1 MIQSFSAFFEK
12 YCALSKQA
20 KEAIDGIS
28 QKHNLPKNTMVLNQG
43 EVCRSVFLISCGVAR
58 MFYYHNGNDITNR
71 FFFDNEVIAD
81 MQSIYSKKPSL
92 FQIQLLED
100 CQLIEIK
107 YRELEKLYTRYHEI
121 ESIGRL
127 LAIECFL
134 EESEYSRLFQM
145 FSSKHRYIQLLEKYP
160 DIINRVSLGY
170 IASYIGVTQVQLSR
184 IRSQLVRF

>member
-1 MIQSFSAFFEK
+1 MKLFSAFFEK
-12 YCALSKQA
+12 YCALSEQA
-20 KEAIDGIS
+20 KEAIDDIS
-28 QKHNLPKNTMVLNQG
+28 LHYQLPKNTMVLNQG
-43 EVCRSVFLISCGVAR
+43 EVCRSVFLISKGLAR
-58 MFYYHNGNDITNR
+58 MFYYHNGNEITNR

-92 FQIQLLED
+92 FHIQLLED
-100 CQLIEIK
+100 CQLVEIK
-107 YRELEKLYTRYHEI
+107 YSELEELYTRYHEI

-145 FSSKHRYIQLLEKYP
+145 FSSKQRYTQLLEKYP
-160 DIINRVSLGY
+160 DIINRVSLGH